1 MILAQAIYAIIFA
14 LLWRFMRGITYSD
27 YGAPKWLDWITGK
40 YPYALY
46 MAGLHYL
53 LFTDM
58 WQHSV
63 AVAAALCW
71 AVAFGWGRGFLAIH
85 GNQMTPEIY
94 DSPKGQKWWKDRP
107 AQWVYRKITD
117 GTPNPDKP
125 SSMRLY
131 GQLWM
136 TFDALVRFA
145 PLVAV
150 GAYFNTPFM
159 LLLLIPLAVAFGA
172 SYRLAGVLWR
182 EDSDK
187 AAMHF
192 AEIASG
198 LCVGLVAAYV

>member
-1 MILAQAIYAIIFA
+1 MITAAYILIFG

-27 YGAPKWLDWITGK
+27 YGAPKPLDWITGK

-53 LFTDM
+53 FLTDM

-63 AVAAALCW
+63 ALAVALMW

-85 GNQMTPEIY
+85 GNQRAPEVY
-94 DSPKGQKWWKDRP
+94 ESPKGQKWWKDRP
-107 AQWVYRKITD
+107 AQWVYKKLTD
-117 GTPNPDKP
+117 GIPNPDKP

-136 TFDALVRFA
+136 TSDALVRFA

-150 GAYFNTPFM
+150 GAYFTNP
-159 LLLLIPLAVAFGA
+159 LLLSSLPLLAVAFGA
-172 SYRLAGVLWR
+172 SYRLAGLLWR
-182 EDSDK
+182 KDSDK

>member
-1 MILAQAIYAIIFA
+1 MITAAYIITFG
-14 LLWRFMRGITYSD
+14 LLWRYMRGITCSD

-58 WQHSV
+58 WQHS
-63 AVAAALCW
+63 AADAAALIF
-71 AVAFGWGRGFLAIH
+71 AVMLGWRRGLLTIH
-85 GNQMTPEIY
+85 GNQLHFEVY
-94 DSPKGQKWWKDRP
+94 DSPDGYTWWKDRP
-107 AQWVYRKITD
+107 AKWVYRKLTD
-117 GTPNPDKP
+117 GTPNPDSP

-150 GAYFNTPFM
+150 GAYFNTPYM
-159 LLLLIPLAVAFGA
+159 LLSLVPLAVAFGA
-172 SYRLAGVLWR
+172 SYRLAGLLWPR
-182 EDSDK
+182 KGYMDV
-187 AAMHF
+187 